1 MIFEAQGFA
10 FEPPPVVA
18 FARRVLIKPAAAT
31 PQPYPFTTS
40 KEVLA
45 EIIAG
50 IRRVSDA
57 DITLL
62 EGSRSGESVYEV
74 YRALGYDFPH
84 VFLLDV
90 RDCTFVEVENPLP
103 RPFALST
110 LWVPNILLSCDY
122 SITVAPF
129 KVVGGYG
136 NFSISN
142 LLGLLPLSKYGG
154 EQGTAWELWHHLGI
168 HNLAADLHFTLTF
181 DLGVIEARQKLIEGQ
196 AIEDYGKIFIAPP
209 YNVDSEA
216 SQASGVETQYL
227 RLIEKAKTGT
237 RG

>member
-10 FEPPPVVA
+10 FEPPPQVA
-18 FARRVLIKPAAAT
+18 FARKVLIKPHAAT
-31 PQPYPFTTS
+31 PQPYPATTS
-40 KEVLA
+40 KEILA

-62 EGSRSGESVYEV
+62 EGSRSGESVYGI
-74 YRALGYDFPH
+74 YRALGYDFPR

-103 RPFALST
+103 RPFAMST
-110 LWVPNILLSCDY
+110 FWVPNILLSCDY

-129 KVVGGYG
+129 KVEGGRG

-154 EQGTAWELWHHLGI
+154 EDVAWELWDHLGL
-168 HNLAADLHFTLTF
+168 HNLAADLYFTLTF
-181 DLGVIEARQKLIEGQ
+181 DLGVIDARKKLIEAQ

-209 YNVDSEA
+209 YDVDYEA
-216 SQASGVETQYL
+216 SQACGVETQYL